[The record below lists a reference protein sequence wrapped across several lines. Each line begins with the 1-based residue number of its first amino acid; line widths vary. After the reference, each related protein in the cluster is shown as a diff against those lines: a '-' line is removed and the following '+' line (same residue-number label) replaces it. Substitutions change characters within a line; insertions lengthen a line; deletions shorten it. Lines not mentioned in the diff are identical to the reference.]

1 MTTNE
6 FSTLSQNS
14 DGFNLKSLSSV
25 NIQNLYG
32 LTGTGFLF
40 YDSVNGFTTQNAN
53 VTNYWTQVNAVE
65 ISYPYTISVDRV
77 NTNTIVLS
85 SGSPSASITF
95 SDGSFMTTAS
105 GLSYSTY
112 TDTDTKAVLALSGG
126 NNITWNFTT
135 EQFDLDSQI
144 TTDIGNNSTAITNLN
159 NLIEDVINRL

>member
-1 MTTNE
+1 MPP
-6 FSTLSQNS
+6 
-14 DGFNLKSLSSV
+14 D
-25 NIQNLYG
+25 
-32 LTGTGFLF
+32 
-40 YDSVNGFTTQNAN
+40 N

-77 NTNTIVLS
+77 NTNTVVLS

-126 NNITWNFTT
+126 NNIKL
-135 EQFDLDSQI
+135 ELY
-144 TTDIGNNSTAITNLN
+144 
-159 NLIEDVINRL
+159 NRTI